1 VKSIRLFLISGTVAI
16 LLLYNFIAALR
27 GYQSS
32 MLEADLLFDNQL
44 LDLSRLVGNLDT
56 AKVTPEFRLGNNLA
70 FQIWENAR
78 LIAASWHAPAEPMNP
93 FKPGFDFANFDSYRW
108 RTFTR
113 FDEDN
118 GRWIIVA
125 ERTDLRF
132 VLAENVV
139 LESVTP
145 ILLGI
150 PIAGLLI
157 WMIVGFGLRPLAQLS
172 ADLREKRAQ
181 DLSPLPPRQTPRELD
196 QVVQSVNGFI
206 QRLDGALEREKRF
219 SADAAHELRTPI
231 SALKIQLHNLAQE
244 INTDSETFL
253 QLQRGVERMQHLV
266 EQLLSLYRMTPA
278 QFAAHCSRVDLLA
291 VTQDVVARHYP
302 LIEQKRQ
309 NVELEGPSAYI
320 DGERF
325 ALETLLAN
333 LLANAIRYTPA
344 GGNIRLR
351 VERSGGRVA
360 LTVADDGPGVPAE
373 EREQVFERFHRGVQ
387 SGEDRASGCGLGLT
401 IVKHVAEL
409 HQAEVSVA
417 DSGMGSGAAFTISF
431 PEARDAA

>member
-1 VKSIRLFLISGTVAI
+1 VKSIRLFLIAATVAI
-16 LLLYNFIAALR
+16 LLLYNFIAAVR

-32 MLEADLLFDNQL
+32 MLEADMLFDNQL

-56 AKVTPEFRLGNNLA
+56 ARLTPEFRLGNNLA
-70 FQIWENAR
+70 FQIWEGEH
-78 LIAASWHAPAEPMNP
+78 LLAASWHAPAEPMNP
-93 FKPGFDFANFDSYRW
+93 LKAGFDFANFDGYRW
-108 RTFTR
+108 RTYTR
-113 FDEDN
+113 LDEAT
-118 GRWIIVA
+118 GRWIVVA

-145 ILLGI
+145 ILVGI

-181 DLSPLPPRQTPRELD
+181 DLSPLPQRQTPKELD

-231 SALKIQLHNLAQE
+231 AALKIQLHNLAQE
-244 INTDSETFL
+244 VGSGSESFR
-253 QLQRGVERMQHLV
+253 QLQQGVERMQHLV
-266 EQLLSLYRMTPA
+266 EQLLSLYRMTPS
-278 QFAAHCSRVDLLA
+278 QFAAHCTRLDLLA
-291 VTQDVVARHYP
+291 VTQEVVARHYP
-302 LIEQKRQ
+302 LIEQKQQ
-309 NVELEGPSAYI
+309 NVELEGTNAFI
-320 DGERF
+320 IGERF
-325 ALETLLAN
+325 AIETLLAN

-351 VERSGGRVA
+351 VETVNGKVS
-360 LTVADDGPGVPAE
+360 LTVADDGPGIPAS

-387 SGEDRASGCGLGLT
+387 AGEDRASGCGLGLT

-409 HQAEVSVA
+409 HQADVA
-417 DSGMGSGAAFTISF
+417 VGDSGFGTGAAFRVNF

>member
-1 VKSIRLFLISGTVAI
+1 VKSIRLFLIAGTVAI

-27 GYQSS
+27 GYQGS
-32 MLEADLLFDNQL
+32 MLEADQLFDNQL
-44 LDLSRLVGNLDT
+44 LDLSRLISNLDT
-56 AKVTPEFRLGNNLA
+56 ARVTPEFRLGNNLA
-70 FQIWENAR
+70 FQIWEDAR

-93 FKPGFDFANFDSYRW
+93 FNQGFDFANFDSYRW

-113 FDEDN
+113 FDEEN

-145 ILLGI
+145 ILFGI

-181 DLSPLPPRQTPRELD
+181 DLSPLPPRETPTELD

-206 QRLDGALEREKRF
+206 QRLDSALEREKRF

-231 SALKIQLHNLAQE
+231 AALKIQLHNLAQE
-244 INTDSETFL
+244 TDANSDTFR
-253 QLQRGVERMQHLV
+253 QLQQGVERMQHLV
-266 EQLLSLYRMTPA
+266 EQLLALYRMTPA
-278 QFAAHCSRVDLLA
+278 QFAANCTRLDLLA
-291 VTQDVVARHYP
+291 VAQDVIARQYP
-302 LIEQKRQ
+302 LIEQKQQ
-309 NVELEGPSAYI
+309 NVELDGASAFI
-320 DGERF
+320 DAERF
-325 ALETLLAN
+325 AVETLLAN

-351 VERSGGRVA
+351 VEQGGGKVT
-360 LTVADDGPGVPAE
+360 LTVADDGPGIPVD
-373 EREQVFERFHRGVQ
+373 ERERIFERFHRGVQ
-387 SGEDRASGCGLGLT
+387 PGEDRARGAGLGLT

-409 HQAEVSVA
+409 HRADITVE
-417 DSGMGSGAAFTISF
+417 DSGFGSGAAFKVSF
-431 PEARDAA
+431 PEATDAA

>member
-1 VKSIRLFLISGTVAI
+1 MKSIRLFLVAGTVAI
-16 LLLYNFIAALR
+16 LLLYNFIAAVR

-56 AKVTPEFRLGNNLA
+56 TRVTPELRLGNNLA
-70 FQIWENAR
+70 FQIWEGER
-78 LIAASWHAPAEPMNP
+78 LVAASWHAPAQPMNA
-93 FKPGFDFANFDSYRW
+93 FKPGFDFSNFDSYRW
-108 RTFTR
+108 RTYTR
-113 FDEDN
+113 FDEESR
-118 GRWIIVA
+118 RWIIVA

-132 VLAENVV
+132 VLAEDVV

-145 ILLGI
+145 ILVGI
-150 PIAGLLI
+150 PIVGLLI

-206 QRLDGALEREKRF
+206 QRLDSALEREKRF

-231 SALKIQLHNLAQE
+231 AALKIQLHNLAQE
-244 INTDSETFL
+244 VDARSETFK
-253 QLQRGVERMQHLV
+253 QLQQGVERMQHLV
-266 EQLLSLYRMTPA
+266 EQLLSLYRMTPS
-278 QFAAHCSRVDLLA
+278 QFAANCKRLDLVA

-302 LIEQKRQ
+302 LIEQKQQ
-309 NVELEGPSAYI
+309 NVELEGASAFI
-320 DGERF
+320 IGERF
-325 ALETLLAN
+325 AVETLLAN
-333 LLANAIRYTPA
+333 LLANAIRYTPP

-351 VERSGGRVA
+351 VERGGGKVS
-360 LTVADDGPGVPAE
+360 LTVADDGPGIPVA
-373 EREQVFERFHRGVQ
+373 ERERVFERFHRGVQ
-387 SGEDRASGCGLGLT
+387 PGEDRASGCGLGLT

-409 HQAEVSVA
+409 HHADVSVD
-417 DSGMGSGAAFTISF
+417 DSGFGSGAAFKVNF
-431 PEARDAA
+431 PEAPDAA

>member
-1 VKSIRLFLISGTVAI
+1 VRSIRLFLISGTVAI
-16 LLLYNFIAALR
+16 LLLYNFIAAWR

-32 MLEADLLFDNQL
+32 MREAELLFDNQL
-44 LDLSRLVGNLDT
+44 LDLSRLVGSLDT
-56 AKVTPEFRLGNNLA
+56 ARLTSEFRLGNNLA
-70 FQIWENAR
+70 FQIWDGNH
-78 LIAASWHAPAEPMNP
+78 LVAASWHAPAEPMNA
-93 FKPGFDFANFDSYRW
+93 FKSGFDFTNFDSYRW

-113 FDEDN
+113 LDERTA
-118 GRWIIVA
+118 RWIIVA

-181 DLSPLPPRQTPRELD
+181 DLSPLPHRETPQELD

-206 QRLDGALEREKRF
+206 QRLDAALEREKRF

-231 SALKIQLHNLAQE
+231 AALKIQLHNLAQE
-244 INTDSETFL
+244 TDAGSETFR
-253 QLQRGVERMQHLV
+253 QLQQGVDRMQHLV
-266 EQLLSLYRMTPA
+266 EQLLSLYRMTPS
-278 QFAAHCSRVDLLA
+278 QFAANCTRLDLLA
-291 VTQDVVARHYP
+291 LAQDVVARHYP
-302 LIEQKRQ
+302 LIEQKEQ
-309 NVELEGPSAYI
+309 NVELDGSSAFI
-320 DGERF
+320 IGERF

-351 VERSGGRVA
+351 VDKGDGKVT
-360 LTVADDGPGVPAE
+360 LTVADDGPGIPVA
-373 EREQVFERFHRGVQ
+373 ERERIFERFHRGVQ
-387 SGEDRASGCGLGLT
+387 FGADRASGAGLGLT

-409 HQAEVSVA
+409 HEADVA
-417 DSGMGSGAAFTISF
+417 IEDSGFGSGAAFKVRFT
-431 PEARDAA
+431 EARDAA

>member
-1 VKSIRLFLISGTVAI
+1 MKSIRLFLVAGTVAI
-16 LLLYNFIAALR
+16 LLLYNFIAAVR

-56 AKVTPEFRLGNNLA
+56 GRVKPEFRLGNNLA
-70 FQIWENAR
+70 FQIWEGNR
-78 LIAASWHAPAEPMNP
+78 LLAASWHAPQEPMNP
-93 FKPGFDFANFDSYRW
+93 FKSGFDFSNFDSYRW

-113 FDEDN
+113 LDEEN

-132 VLAENVV
+132 VLAEDVV

-150 PIAGLLI
+150 PIVGLLI

-181 DLSPLPPRQTPRELD
+181 DLSPLPPRQTPKELD

-206 QRLDGALEREKRF
+206 QRLDDALEREKRF

-244 INTDSETFL
+244 VDAGSDTFREL
-253 QLQRGVERMQHLV
+253 QQGVERMQHLV

-278 QFAAHCSRVDLLA
+278 QFSANCTRLDLLA
-291 VTQDVVARHYP
+291 TAQQVVARHYP

-309 NVELEGPSAYI
+309 NVELDGASAFI

-325 ALETLLAN
+325 AVETLLAN
-333 LLANAIRYTPA
+333 LLANAIRYTPT

-351 VERSGGRVA
+351 VERSNGRVE
-360 LTVADDGPGVPAE
+360 LIVADDGPGIPLL

-387 SGEDRASGCGLGLT
+387 PGEDRASGCGLGLT
-401 IVKHVAEL
+401 IVKHVADL
-409 HQAEVSVA
+409 HRATVVVE
-417 DSGMGSGAAFTISF
+417 DSGFGTGAAFRVSF
-431 PEARDAA
+431 PEAHDAA

>member
-1 VKSIRLFLISGTVAI
+1 VKSIRLFLIAATVAI
-16 LLLYNFIAALR
+16 LLLYNFIAAVR

-56 AKVTPEFRLGNNLA
+56 TRVTPEFRLGNNLA
-70 FQIWENAR
+70 FQVWNGER
-78 LIAASWHAPAEPMNP
+78 LLAASWHAPAAPLNP
-93 FKPGFDFANFDSYRW
+93 FKAGFDFSNFDSYRW
-108 RTFTR
+108 RTYTR
-113 FDEDN
+113 FDEET
-118 GRWIIVA
+118 GHWIIVA

-145 ILLGI
+145 ILVGI

-172 ADLREKRAQ
+172 VDLREKRAQ
-181 DLSPLPPRQTPRELD
+181 DLSPLPPRQTPKELD
-196 QVVQSVNGFI
+196 QVVQSINGFI

-231 SALKIQLHNLAQE
+231 AALKIQLHNLAQE
-244 INTDSETFL
+244 TNAGSDTFR
-253 QLQRGVERMQHLV
+253 QLQQGVERMQHLV
-266 EQLLSLYRMTPA
+266 EQLLSLYRMTPG
-278 QFAAHCSRVDLLA
+278 QFAANCTRLDLLA
-291 VTQDVVARHYP
+291 VTQDVIARHYP
-302 LIEQKRQ
+302 LIEQKQQ
-309 NVELEGPSAYI
+309 NVELDGANAFI
-320 DGERF
+320 IGERF
-325 ALETLLAN
+325 AVETLLAN

-351 VERSGGRVA
+351 VEHAGGKVS
-360 LTVADDGPGVPAE
+360 LIVADDGPGVPLA
-373 EREQVFERFHRGVQ
+373 EREQIFERFHRGVQ
-387 SGEDRASGCGLGLT
+387 PGEDRASGCGLGLT

-409 HQAEVSVA
+409 HQADVSVGN
-417 DSGMGSGAAFTISF
+417 SGFGTGAAFRVNF